1 MADRAGGL
9 CCLGESR
16 NYTVTWPA
24 EGDVAQ
30 WLERAL
36 RRRES
41 DMADVIMQT
50 QGLQVRFDQ
59 VHAVRGVDLSI
70 AAGSCFG
77 LLGPNGAGKTTTI
90 ECMEGIQQPSEGAVL
105 YRGKPLDKAFSE
117 QAGIMFQQTALQDFV
132 TVGETLTMFQ
142 RLYQRSVSVDELIK
156 VCKLDEFLDRE
167 PKKLS
172 GGQRQR
178 LLLAIALVGDPQI
191 VFLDEPTTGL
201 DPQARRNLWQLVT
214 DIKSRGVTVVMSTHY
229 MDEAYELCDQIAIM
243 DNGRVI
249 AEGTPDELLRSIFSD
264 VVMQLPL
271 NDWPNG
277 LALEPFNAQTL
288 GGQVQLM
295 SHDVNESIALLLAA
309 SVSLQHLQIRQRN
322 LEDLFIELTG
332 QELRT

>member
-1 MADRAGGL
+1 MS
-9 CCLGESR
+9 E
-16 NYTVTWPA
+16 P
-24 EGDVAQ
+24 
-30 WLERAL
+30 
-36 RRRES
+36 
-41 DMADVIMQT
+41 IMQT
-50 QGLQVRFDQ
+50 SAMHVRFEGA

-90 ECMEGIQQPSEGAVL
+90 ECMEGIQKPSEGRVL
-105 YRGKPLDKAFSE
+105 YRGKALDTAFSE
-117 QAGIMFQQTALQDFV
+117 EAGIMFQQTALQDFV
-132 TVGETLTMFQ
+132 TVSETLTMFQ
-142 RLYQRSVSVDELIK
+142 RLYKRSVPIQELIE
-156 VCKLDEFLDRE
+156 VCRLQEFLGRE

-178 LLLAIALVGDPQI
+178 LLLAIALVGDPKI

-201 DPQARRNLWQLVT
+201 DPQARRNLWQLVS

-243 DNGRVI
+243 DHGQVI
-249 AEGTPDELLRSIFSD
+249 AEGTPDNLLRSIFSD

-271 NDWPNG
+271 SDWPAG
-277 LALEPFNAQTL
+277 LSLQPFLAQSL

-295 SHDVNESIALLLAA
+295 SKDVNDSIAALLEAK
-309 SVSLQHLQIRQRN
+309 VPLQHLQIRKRN

-332 QELRT
+332 RELRT

>member
-1 MADRAGGL
+1 M
-9 CCLGESR
+9 S
-16 NYTVTWPA
+16 
-24 EGDVAQ
+24 
-30 WLERAL
+30 
-36 RRRES
+36 
-41 DMADVIMQT
+41 DVIMQT

-70 AAGSCFG
+70 AAGTCFG

-90 ECMEGIQQPSEGAVL
+90 ECMEGIQQPTEGAVL

-156 VCKLDEFLDRE
+156 VCKLGEFLDRE

-178 LLLAIALVGDPQI
+178 LLLAIALVGDPKI

-271 NDWPNG
+271 NDWPGG

-295 SHDVNESIALLLAA
+295 SRDVNESIALLLAA
-309 SVSLQHLQIRQRN
+309 SVPLQHLQIRQRN

-332 QELRT
+332 QELRA

>member
-1 MADRAGGL
+1 MLSGRITVTTQLVDQPIGGL
-9 CCLGESR
+9 L
-16 NYTVTWPA
+16 
-24 EGDVAQ
+24 
-30 WLERAL
+30 L
-36 RRRES
+36 RVGLSFEATRES
-41 DMADVIMQT
+41 DMPEVIMQT

-90 ECMEGIQQPSEGAVL
+90 ECMEGIQQPTEGAVL

-142 RLYQRSVSVDELIK
+142 RLYRQSVSVDELIK

-243 DNGRVI
+243 DNGLVI

-271 NDWPNG
+271 NDWPDG

-295 SHDVNESIALLLAA
+295 SDDVNESIAALLAA
-309 SVSLQHLQIRQRN
+309 SVPLQHLQIRQRN

-332 QELRT
+332 QELRI